1 MIVVD
6 SMMKHNYQKQD
17 TAWVISR
24 LSIKCNLVVMIC
36 LLFTGSAMAAMTDE
50 VKQIQFLW
58 AEVNYMADGEAKE
71 KAFEKLVEQANQA
84 TLVNHN
90 LPEALVWQGIVYSS
104 YAGAKGGLGALGLAK
119 KAKKSYEAAI
129 DMDGSVLDGSAH
141 TSLGVLYF
149 KVPGWP
155 LGFGSDKKAEQHLL
169 KGLALNPK
177 GIDAN
182 YFYAEFLYEE
192 TDRLD
197 DALSYLQQ
205 AEQAADRPDR
215 PKADAGRRQ
224 EIKVLKQCIEQDLV
238 D

>member
-1 MIVVD
+1 
-6 SMMKHNYQKQD
+6 MKSSLI
-17 TAWVISR
+17 TLWLL
-24 LSIKCNLVVMIC
+24 LS
-36 LLFTGSAMAAMTDE
+36 SATMAAMTDE
-50 VKQIQFLW
+50 VKQVQSHW

-84 TLVNHN
+84 ALVNHN

-119 KAKKSYEAAI
+119 KAKKAYEAAI
-129 DMDGSVLDGSAH
+129 DMDGSVLEGSAY

-155 LGFGSDKKAEQHLL
+155 LGFGSDKKAEHYLQ
-169 KGLALNPK
+169 KGLALNSD

-182 YFYAEFLYEE
+182 YFYAEYLYEE
-192 TDRLD
+192 TDRLNQ
-197 DALSYLQQ
+197 ALDYLHK
-205 AEQAADRPDR
+205 AEQAKDRPDR
-215 PKADAGRRQ
+215 PKADSGRRH
-224 EIKVLKQCIEQDLV
+224 EIIDLKKRIEKDLK